1 LPEIA
6 MHNTGSISSSTI
18 AYITDGSL
26 NWVALPPDRAAGL
39 FREMIVA
46 TMPRLPKALA
56 QAGKAA

>member
-1 LPEIA
+1 MPEIA
-6 MHNTGSISSSTI
+6 MHITGSISSFKT

-46 TMPRLPKALA
+46 AMQRLPEALA